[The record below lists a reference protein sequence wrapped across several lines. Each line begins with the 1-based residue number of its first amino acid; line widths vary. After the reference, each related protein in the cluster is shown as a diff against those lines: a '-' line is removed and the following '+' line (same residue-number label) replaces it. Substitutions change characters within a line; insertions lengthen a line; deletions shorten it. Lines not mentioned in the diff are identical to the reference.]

1 MSPPPSPYKFTVALA
16 ATNMSLSSMETTPVN
31 QVLIQTQ
38 NFRGAF
44 EQDLQKKLVFWTNQ
58 GGGGGQTQYFK

>member
-1 MSPPPSPYKFTVALA
+1 MSPPQSSYKFTVALA

-38 NFRGAF
+38 NL
-44 EQDLQKKLVFWTNQ
+44 DLQKKLVFRTIQ
-58 GGGGGQTQYFK
+58 GGGRGQTQYLK